1 MSRSS
6 KSMRVGPRCG
16 GGPPADAVAG
26 AAGMEVEGATG
37 SKAAFA
43 ADEDEALAG
52 VAFADALAEELF
64 DAVLLF
70 PLLLLAALDL
80 EADFLLVPVFFVAAT
95 ADAGNAAGPASVDT
109 SATTRSA
116 VLTRMGR
123 RRVNRTLWRTVN
135 ASINAIP
142 LTNFVIPRHTCA
154 LSAHRCSRH
163 GGQSP

>member
-26 AAGMEVEGATG
+26 AAGMEGVGATG

-43 ADEDEALAG
+43 ADGDADLAG
-52 VAFADALAEELF
+52 DAFAEVDLAEELF
-64 DAVLLF
+64 DAVLLL
-70 PLLLLAALDL
+70 PLLLFAALDL
-80 EADFLLVPVFFVAAT
+80 EAGFLLVPVFFVAAT
-95 ADAGNAAGPASVDT
+95 ADAGNTAGPASVDT

-135 ASINAIP
+135 ASID
-142 LTNFVIPRHTCA
+142 
-154 LSAHRCSRH
+154 
-163 GGQSP
+163 

>member
-26 AAGMEVEGATG
+26 AAGMEVEGAIG
-37 SKAAFA
+37 SKAVFA
-43 ADEDEALAG
+43 ADEEEALVG
-52 VAFADALAEELF
+52 VAFAEVALAEELF
-64 DAVLLF
+64 AAVLLF

-80 EADFLLVPVFFVAAT
+80 EADFLLVPVFLVAAT

-123 RRVNRTLWRTVN
+123 R
-135 ASINAIP
+135 
-142 LTNFVIPRHTCA
+142 
-154 LSAHRCSRH
+154 
-163 GGQSP
+163 